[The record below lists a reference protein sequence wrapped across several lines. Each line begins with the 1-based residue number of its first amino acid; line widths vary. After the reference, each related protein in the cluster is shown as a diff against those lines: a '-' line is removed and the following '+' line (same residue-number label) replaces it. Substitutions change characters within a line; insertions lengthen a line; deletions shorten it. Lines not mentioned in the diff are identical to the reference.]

1 MAAWFRKSLRVCVCP
16 HFLYEVSQGLHGEMC
31 VCVSLCRQIVNNKPS
46 HTEITESLQSAP
58 LSLSRHLTSS
68 HLPLVFPP
76 RHLYTPLSDRQDRSA
91 AALLN
96 NHPTFDPGVTP
107 LSLLACGEAPV
118 RAFSRPPRQ
127 QKTQIKAW
135 EAKLSGC
142 FAWIGALK
150 TNIVQ
155 RAHTKSGAHL
165 QSSPKCRN

>member
-1 MAAWFRKSLRVCVCP
+1 MRVWFFPVLPSYKFLNLDKEQRAVSLWLHDSGRAYVCVCP
-16 HFLYEVSQGLHGEMC
+16 HFLYEVSQGLHGEMCVC

-96 NHPTFDPGVTP
+96 NARPLTP
-107 LSLLACGEAPV
+107 VLHLS
-118 RAFSRPPRQ
+118 AFWHAEKR
-127 QKTQIKAW
+127 
-135 EAKLSGC
+135 L
-142 FAWIGALK
+142 
-150 TNIVQ
+150 
-155 RAHTKSGAHL
+155 
-165 QSSPKCRN
+165 